1 MGIWAKRLVDNW
13 PIAFVV
19 AAVLALAPVIN
30 WLGIALAVLLVLRHG
45 SVLITAAYFIVGFLA
60 YYAFGG
66 YSFALIGKDISGVL
80 VMFVPLWVMAVLL
93 RQWRSLSIALV
104 AGTFT
109 MMFFVLSFD
118 LMNGTS
124 TFDEWLAFFDY
135 RVEASGVSQ
144 ADVLAATSGQ
154 SFEQAARMIMLG
166 WPFALM
172 TMEMG
177 VLLLARWG
185 QARLYYPGGF
195 QRDFHALRLPK
206 WVALVMGAL
215 LLATSFATI
224 DMVLL
229 VHVGLLAMALL
240 AIAGL
245 GFIHWYVA
253 FKRYNLLWL
262 VGVYGLI
269 IGTSM
274 AVLPLLAVV
283 ALLDSGLNFRQ
294 RLTAAN

>member
-1 MGIWAKRLVDNW
+1 MGTWAKRLVDNW

-30 WLGIALAVLLVLRHG
+30 WLGIALAVMLVLRHG

-109 MMFFVLSFD
+109 MMFLVLSFN
-118 LMNGTS
+118 LMNGIS
-124 TFDEWLAFFDY
+124 TFDEWLVFFDY
-135 RVEASGVSQ
+135 RVEAAGVSQ

-172 TMEMG
+172 TMEIG
-177 VLLLARWG
+177 VLFLARWG

-195 QRDFHALRLPK
+195 RHDFHALRLPK

-229 VHVGLLAMALL
+229 IHVGLLAMALL

-253 FKRYNLLWL
+253 FKRYNPLWL